1 MLITFCRNRHGNGAW
16 CGCRRGGSL
25 EEIEKEIGVGL
36 WARMGEG
43 GGREGEAR
51 HCKIIYV
58 SKSNVEGSL
67 CVAHS
72 F

>member
-16 CGCRRGGSL
+16 CGCRRGGGCL

-43 GGREGEAR
+43 GRGEGRGKQEIV
-51 HCKIIYV
+51 K
-58 SKSNVEGSL
+58 
-67 CVAHS
+67 
-72 F
+72 